1 MENVYVLYVD
11 VLTNIIKMSK
21 EIKNLKIKI
30 ILWYVIGVTGL
41 LILMKYNLLAGF
53 MLILGTMI
61 GSYVEITGFNNIPY
75 PKTKKDEKTNI

>member
-1 MENVYVLYVD
+1 MN
-11 VLTNIIKMSK
+11 K

-53 MLILGTMI
+53 MFILGTMI
-61 GSYVEITGFNNIPY
+61 GSYVEITGFNNVPY

>member
-1 MENVYVLYVD
+1 MN
-11 VLTNIIKMSK
+11 K

-41 LILMKYNLLAGF
+41 LILMKYDLLAGF
-53 MLILGTMI
+53 MFILGTMI
-61 GSYVEITGFNNIPY
+61 GSYVGITGFNNVPY